1 MASTFGFNND
11 CKSIMEA
18 LSKAQAIIQFDLT
31 GKILTANKNFCD
43 ALGYELKDIV
53 GKHHSMFVAPE
64 DANSPAYTEFW
75 RELASG
81 KFERQ
86 QLSLIHI

>member
-43 ALGYELKDIV
+43 ALGYEPVSYTHLTLPTKRIV
-53 GKHHSMFVAPE
+53 
-64 DANSPAYTEFW
+64 
-75 RELASG
+75 
-81 KFERQ
+81 
-86 QLSLIHI
+86 